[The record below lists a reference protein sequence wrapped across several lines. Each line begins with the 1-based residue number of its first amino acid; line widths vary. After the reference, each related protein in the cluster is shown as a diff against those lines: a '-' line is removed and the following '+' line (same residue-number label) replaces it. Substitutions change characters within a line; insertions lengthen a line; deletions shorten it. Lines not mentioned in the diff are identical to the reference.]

1 MFIAAL
7 FTIAKLWRQP
17 RCPTTDEWIKK
28 MWYLYKMEFYSAMRR
43 NEILS
48 FASKSMELEN
58 IIMSEVSQSQ
68 KTKNHVLPPM
78 QTLDLGHLQLC
89 WAGM

>member
-7 FTIAKLWRQP
+7 FTIAKLWKQP

-28 MWYLYKMEFYSAMRR
+28 MWYLYTMEFYAAMKK

-48 FASKSMELEN
+48 SFTSKWMELEN
-58 IIMSEVSQSQ
+58 INLSEVSQAQ
-68 KTKNHVLPPM
+68 KEKNHIFSLICR
-78 QTLDLGHLQLC
+78 L
-89 WAGM
+89 